1 MRRIAIVMVLLGIA
15 ATLAQPAD
23 AKPRGNFG
31 LGIIVGEPTG
41 IDMEW
46 FLNEESAI
54 QAAVAWSTSS
64 NNALHIQADYVIHFY
79 EWIKVSKGL
88 LPVYFGIGGRIAFND
103 NSDDSFGIRV
113 PVGLDYEFAGGVF
126 DVFGELVPVL
136 ELTPDT
142 DFDLEGAIG
151 ARFWF

>member
-1 MRRIAIVMVLLGIA
+1 MKRIAIIMVLLGLA

-41 IDMEW
+41 IDMKW
-46 FLNEESAI
+46 FLNDENAI
-54 QAAVAWSTSS
+54 EAAVAWSTSGNS
-64 NNALHIQADYVIHFY
+64 AVHIQADYLFHFY
-79 EWIKVSKGL
+79 EWIKVSKGM
-88 LPVYFGIGGRIAFND
+88 LPVFFGIGGRFAFVDEGD
-103 NSDDSFGIRV
+103 NSLGIRI
-113 PVGLDYEFAGGVF
+113 PVGLDYEFAGGVV

-142 DFDLEGAIG
+142 DFELEGAIG
-151 ARFWF
+151 VRFWF

>member
-1 MRRIAIVMVLLGIA
+1 MVLLGVA
-15 ATLAQPAD
+15 AILAQPAD

-41 IDMEW
+41 IDMKW
-46 FLNEESAI
+46 FLNEENAI
-54 QAAVAWSTSS
+54 QAAVAWSTSG
-64 NNALHIQADYVIHFY
+64 NNALHIQADYVFHFY
-79 EWIKVSKGL
+79 EWIQVSKGL
-88 LPVYFGIGGRIAFND
+88 LPVYFGIGGRIAFKD

>member
-1 MRRIAIVMVLLGIA
+1 MKKVVSVMVLLAVA
-15 ATLAQPAD
+15 AILAQPAD
-23 AKPRGNFG
+23 AKPRGDFG

-41 IDMEW
+41 IDMKW
-46 FLNEESAI
+46 FLGDVNAI
-54 QAAVAWSTSS
+54 EGAVAWSFSGDS
-64 NNALHIQADYVIHFY
+64 AVHIQADYLFHFY
-79 EWIKVSKGL
+79 EWITVSKGL
-88 LPVYFGIGGRIAFND
+88 LPVFFGIGGRFAIRENK
-103 NSDDSFGIRV
+103 DDSLGIRV

-142 DFDLEGAIG
+142 DFELEGAIG